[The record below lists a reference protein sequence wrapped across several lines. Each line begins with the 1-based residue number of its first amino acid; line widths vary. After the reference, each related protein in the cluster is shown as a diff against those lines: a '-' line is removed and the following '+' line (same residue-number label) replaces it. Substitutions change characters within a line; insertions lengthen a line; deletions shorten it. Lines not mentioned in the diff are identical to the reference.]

1 MDDDGL
7 VSLSFGKGPLGFT
20 LSKQDG
26 CTVTSVYPPG
36 HALNG
41 NSGPTE
47 KLKPGFELV
56 RIGGKRVVRDKGLIA
71 AQLKAAPR
79 PVVLTWRPANEESL
93 SHAAED
99 SVVAASHH
107 AAQQSETEESD
118 EPDMWGEVAP
128 LPETPRAAQEEGIPP
143 KPQPQPQPAL
153 LAEVLELVSRLQ
165 PQRCAHLHGW
175 RIDDETSV
183 PETLT
188 LLVCGLFAQVE

>member
-26 CTVTSVYPPG
+26 CTVISVYPPG
-36 HALNG
+36 HALNA

-47 KLKPGFELV
+47 KLRNGFELV

-79 PVVLTWRPANEESL
+79 PVVLTWRPPDAESL
-93 SHAAED
+93 SPAAGE

-107 AAQQSETEESD
+107 TTQQSETEDSD
-118 EPDMWGEVAP
+118 EADMRGEVAP
-128 LPETPRAAQEEGIPP
+128 LPDTPRAAQEEGIPP
-143 KPQPQPQPAL
+143 EPQPQPQPEAL
-153 LAEVLELVSRLQ
+153 LAEVLQLVGRLQ
-165 PQRCAHLHGW
+165 PKRYAHLHG
-175 RIDDETSV
+175 
-183 PETLT
+183 
-188 LLVCGLFAQVE
+188 